1 MLGQIYSNKL
11 IHGITS
17 MNAEAAKNIANMKN
31 YKRIMLKMS
40 GEVLMGDNE
49 FGLHPETVK
58 RVAEDIQEVVENGVA
73 VCVVVGAVTSSVAY
87 PAQPKAWTAQ
97 QRTIWVCWV
106 S

>member
-58 RVAEDIQEVVENGVA
+58 RVAEDIQEVVENGVE
-73 VCVVVGAVTSSVAY
+73 VCVVVGAGNIFRGVSGAAKGMDRT
-87 PAQPKAWTAQ
+87 TADYVGY
-97 QRTIWVCWV
+97 RD
-106 S
+106 